1 MPVRPKATPTKQV
14 QMIFASVPAASATTP
29 AASQQMVPIET
40 RVTTDLIVDFSFAVM
55 EEE

>member
-1 MPVRPKATPTKQV
+1 
-14 QMIFASVPAASATTP
+14 MIFASVPAASATTP

-40 RVTTDLIVDFSFAVM
+40 RVTTELIVDFSFAVM